1 MRRWWIIS
9 HFGDRE
15 NGKEKKVD
23 RSLLLS
29 KSIRSEQTVRQ
40 AKDENQI
47 KEEPKTENDEG
58 DLQSIIGLGGLEIRK
73 FMITGLASLSAI
85 V

>member
-1 MRRWWIIS
+1 M
-9 HFGDRE
+9 
-15 NGKEKKVD
+15 
-23 RSLLLS
+23 
-29 KSIRSEQTVRQ
+29 RQ
-40 AKDENQI
+40 AKDKNQI